1 MRNARGIVGVQTLDA
16 ARRPVNLRI
25 VVGGDC
31 HIDARACARQARG
44 RDGRVLQRL
53 PCHLEQEALL
63 GVHGG
68 GFARGNVEELRVE
81 LVHVAY
87 EAAVARAHLA
97 RYAHIRIVP
106 GVNVPAVT
114 GCLGDGI
121 HAVAQQRPEQVET
134 VGVTGKSAACAHNGN
149 RLVASAGRRIE
160 TGLQLFN
167 GKVGAPE
174 RGQFSG
180 LDWLVHGHP
189 YSCASFLSSMAS
201 TSSSE
206 SAARSSA
213 GVNAALVACGERS
226 STSGGFWARIR
237 SR

>member
-1 MRNARGIVGVQTLDA
+1 MRDARGVIGVKTLDA
-16 ARRPVNLRI
+16 ARRSVNLRI

-97 RYAHIRIVP
+97 RNTHVGIVP

-121 HAVAQQRPEQVET
+121 HAIAQQSPKRVEA
-134 VGVTGKSAACAHNGN
+134 VGVTG
-149 RLVASAGRRIE
+149 
-160 TGLQLFN
+160 
-167 GKVGAPE
+167 
-174 RGQFSG
+174 
-180 LDWLVHGHP
+180 
-189 YSCASFLSSMAS
+189 
-201 TSSSE
+201 
-206 SAARSSA
+206 
-213 GVNAALVACGERS
+213 
-226 STSGGFWARIR
+226 
-237 SR
+237 